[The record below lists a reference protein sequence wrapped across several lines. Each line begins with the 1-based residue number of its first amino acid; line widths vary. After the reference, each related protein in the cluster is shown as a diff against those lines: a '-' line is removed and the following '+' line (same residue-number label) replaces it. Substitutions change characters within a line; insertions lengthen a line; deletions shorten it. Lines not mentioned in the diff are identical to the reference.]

1 MTRTTRGAG
10 TTTGAAPT
18 WSWEIVSPDDP
29 ERDTHVKRRDYA
41 EARIP
46 EYWIVNPMD
55 ETITVLTLAGDA
67 YAEHGVFGRGRQADS
82 VCLDGFAVTVADVF
96 DAA

>member
-1 MTRTTRGAG
+1 M
-10 TTTGAAPT
+10 
-18 WSWEIVSPDDP
+18 
-29 ERDTHVKRRDYA
+29 KRCDYA

-55 ETITVLTLAGDA
+55 ETVTVLTPAGDA
-67 YAEHGVFGRGRQADS
+67 YAEHGVFGRGRQVDS
-82 VCLDGFAVTVADVF
+82 ACLDGFAVTVADVF